1 MDLIDLIGD
10 SRTDSLPP
18 GFLKS
23 IKIKYKQEASHVF
36 PPGSSA
42 AKMAGRQGTAER
54 VDSAASF
61 KSTPSFMSWKVP
73 DRLVKGGVMEEQER
87 KAKIDQERDSLHS
100 RMSALSIKSSASAM
114 SKPGQLPR
122 LGSVASSRRSA
133 KLQFK
138 PASPQKLAMVS
149 EDETVPALGGMLG
162 GLSRQGKRVITK
174 ILNEKN
180 KEPQGGLVQ
189 HTISPKS
196 MEAVDK
202 WLVTATDKERE
213 IALKF
218 FSTLAGTKSLYLQA
232 PQTKYHTHTEG
243 DCKYCD
249 GDRIEETLENLARRD
264 QMVSR
269 GKQLY
274 NSKRGPDLAKH
285 SQYQQALRKRL
296 PTRLRQQHQTWHHL
310 PIYHYTNGVPNKS
323 SMFTQ
328 PHKPLGRHFS
338 IHPEWGLH
346 TGSKPQVY

>member
-87 KAKIDQERDSLHS
+87 KV
-100 RMSALSIKSSASAM
+100 
-114 SKPGQLPR
+114 PR

-149 EDETVPALGGMLG
+149 KDETVPALGGMLG